1 MSYQKARY
9 IRSHSLSNLL
19 AGELSSG
26 EGFGKSIKKVI
37 GLKTKAKITG
47 IKEKLDPLNII
58 KMLTFGSNL
67 APALL
72 GRLFGRSQ
80 KDIQNFAGR
89 SRLVGDKASKVG
101 KLPGAEDTSGLTET
115 LHKIYSFMKKSQEHD
130 ILMRE
135 KTNNFR
141 EEKQLE
147 DERRHKELLKALGVT
162 GPSAKVV
169 KTNKP
174 GGGLFDGMLSWL
186 KDLLN
191 PILKIWDD
199 VSEFFSGKIW
209 RTLLTAG
216 EWLIKAL
223 LTPEALILAL
233 IAGGLVAAVFAG
245 QELAKRLEQY
255 QEDEARKKG
264 GEPAVQALK
273 KQREAIDHTQDE
285 IGVVQNENLDNATD
299 EKDDAI
305 KRKQDIIAQFMYKK
319 GYTRWQGFWDR
330 HTGTYTY
337 AKGKNANGKPPPPEL
352 LKQANDYADDIVN
365 NSYKATTDEQSQKSR
380 SDFSAQDPR
389 RTDLTSENTTNNSN
403 QTDTLPATPNTPNTS
418 ATPITPNTPATPITP
433 NTPATPITP
442 NTSATPITPTPS
454 SSSVTPSSTE
464 NQFLQL
470 QSKTSSGSSST
481 TTNNVVNSS
490 VSKPQNNIVG
500 MDIPAV
506 RNTEDTLRRL
516 FMYSTRL
523 V

>member
-147 DERRHKELLKALGVT
+147 DERRHKELLKVLGVT

-209 RTLLTAG
+209 RKLLTAG

-255 QEDEARKKG
+255 QEDKAREKG

-337 AKGKNANGKPPPPEL
+337 AKGKNANGEPPPPEL

-365 NSYKATTDEQSQKSR
+365 KSYKATTDEQSQKSR
-380 SDFSAQDPR
+380 SDFSAQDSR

-403 QTDTLPATPNTPNTS
+403 QTDTLPATPTPSSSS
-418 ATPITPNTPATPITP
+418 ATPITPTPSSS
-433 NTPATPITP
+433 
-442 NTSATPITPTPS
+442 SATPITPTPS

-516 FMYSTRL
+516 FMDSTRL